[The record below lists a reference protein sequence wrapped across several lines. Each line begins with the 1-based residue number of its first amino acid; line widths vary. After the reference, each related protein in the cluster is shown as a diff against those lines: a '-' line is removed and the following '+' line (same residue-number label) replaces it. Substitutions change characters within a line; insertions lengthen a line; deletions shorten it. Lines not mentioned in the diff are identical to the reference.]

1 MRKYNKTMDIKY
13 IVAIVACSLFLLLL
27 LIFIILGVQRKQKL
41 KLQRQRLEQMY
52 ADKNLVKM
60 EYDFLVYDEETE
72 KIFAEQLERIGQMSF
87 SDVDPSTMSAA
98 SDVIF
103 QTVDTD
109 GLEEIVGN
117 YKPE

>member
-1 MRKYNKTMDIKY
+1 MGKYNIGMDVKF
-13 IVAIVACSLFLLLL
+13 IVAIAAGSLFLLLF
-27 LIFIILGVQRKQKL
+27 LIFIIVSAQTKKRL

-72 KIFAEQLERIGQMSF
+72 KIFAAQMEHSSQMSF
-87 SDVDPSTMSAA
+87 NDVDPSSMPATEGS
-98 SDVIF
+98 IF

-117 YKPE
+117 YKPD

>member
-1 MRKYNKTMDIKY
+1 MDVKY
-13 IVAIVACSLFLLLL
+13 IIAIAAGSLFLLLL
-27 LIFIILGVQRKQKL
+27 FIFIIVAAERRKKL
-41 KLQRQRLEQMY
+41 NLQRARFEQMY

-72 KIFAEQLERIGQMSF
+72 KLFTAQAENTSQMTF
-87 SDVDPSTMSAA
+87 SDIDPSAMPA
-98 SDVIF
+98 SNGAIF

-109 GLEEIVGN
+109 GLEEIVGS

>member
-1 MRKYNKTMDIKY
+1 MGKYNIDMDVKF
-13 IVAIVACSLFLLLL
+13 IVVIAAGSLFLLLF
-27 LIFIILGVQRKQKL
+27 LIFIIVSARTKKRL

-72 KIFAEQLERIGQMSF
+72 KIFTAQMERSSQMSF
-87 SDVDPSTMSAA
+87 NDVDPSSMPA
-98 SDVIF
+98 SDGAIF

-117 YKPE
+117 YKPD

>member
-1 MRKYNKTMDIKY
+1 MEAKY
-13 IVAIVACSLFLLLL
+13 IVAIVAGALFLLLL
-27 LIFIILGVQRKQKL
+27 LIFIILAADKKKKY

-72 KIFAEQLERIGQMSF
+72 KIFAAQMERSNQMTF
-87 SDVDPSTMSAA
+87 SDIDPSSMPAA
-98 SDVIF
+98 GGAIF

-109 GLEEIVGN
+109 GLEEIVGT